1 MSIKTLVQ
9 WSPRVLSILFTL
21 FLSMFSFDVFE
32 MAAPWYELLLGFLIH
47 NFPSLILAI
56 VIFLAWKRPLIGSI
70 VFAAAGLFYVI
81 LVFTNQ
87 GLEDWLSVVILGLPA
102 FVISILYYMD
112 YRYSD

>member
-47 NFPSLILAI
+47 NIPTLILAI

-70 VFAAAGLFYVI
+70 VFAAAGLFNTI

-102 FVISILYYMD
+102 IIIAILYYID
-112 YRYSD
+112 YRFI

>member
-21 FLSMFSFDVFE
+21 FLSMFSFDIFE

-47 NFPSLILAI
+47 NIPSLILAI

-70 VFAAAGLFYVI
+70 VFAAAGLFYAI

-87 GLEDWLSVVILGLPA
+87 GLEDWISVMIIGLPA
-102 FVISILYYMD
+102 IIVGILFFMD
-112 YRYSD
+112 YKLL